1 MSRRRVLIID
11 DEDDIREV
19 AKASLEV
26 TSAWEVLTAGSG
38 TEGVQL
44 AASQKPDAIL
54 LDYMMPIMDGL
65 VTFQKLQELPATR
78 GIPVILLT
86 ASKQP
91 SDLQRF
97 AQLGFAAVME
107 KPFDPL
113 TLTSEIS
120 RVMGWN

>member
-19 AKASLEV
+19 AKVSLEV
-26 TSAWEVLTAGSG
+26 TSNWEVLTAGSG
-38 TEGVQL
+38 GEGLQV
-44 AASQKPDAIL
+44 AASEKPDAIL
-54 LDYMMPIMDGL
+54 LDYMMPVMDGL
-65 VTFQKLQELPATR
+65 VTFQKLQADQSTR

-91 SDLQRF
+91 SELRRF
-97 AQLGFAAVME
+97 AQMGFTAVME

-113 TLTSEIS
+113 TLMTEIT